1 MNNGLFGANE
11 LSTIDNE
18 RLGYIKQYAS
28 YEYKKYTYK
37 FTNPPISVRKVIK
50 TASSNK
56 MCPNTIVIPNT
67 KNNPCQQ
74 TLEKYFLYKA
84 NTKDFPLNNDVEKI
98 FFMCCGIFPND
109 DKILNILADHNFLNI
124 LDKFIKIY
132 SYIEKKYKDNET
144 LSKMQ
149 KYMQYKK
156 LIKVHGN
163 ELIKLREY
171 FYKFHCITDISLIIN
186 KLLQI
191 YYFNP
196 ELYDSYI
203 ESNEVEKTNQKVNKK
218 IG

>member
-1 MNNGLFGANE
+1 MNNELFGANE

-18 RLGYIKQYAS
+18 RLRYIKQYAS
-28 YEYKKYTYK
+28 YEYNKYTYK
-37 FTNPPISVRKVIK
+37 YNNSPISIRKVTK

-56 MCPNTIVIPNT
+56 MCPNTTVIPNT
-67 KNNPCQQ
+67 ENNPSHQ

-84 NTKDFPLNNDVEKI
+84 NTKDIPLNNDVEKI

-109 DKILNILADHNFLNI
+109 DKFLNTLENHNFLNI
-124 LDKFIKIY
+124 LDEFIKTY

-144 LSKMQ
+144 LAKMQ

-156 LIKVHGN
+156 LAKNNGN

-171 FYKFHCITDISLIIN
+171 FSKFHCINDISLIIN

-196 ELYDSYI
+196 ELYNSYI
-203 ESNEVEKTNQKVNKK
+203 EINENKK
-218 IG
+218 LAKK